1 VSEQGPPKKRLGQH
15 FLKDPN
21 TARIVASGIMEDDVV
36 LEVGSGRGY
45 LTAFLA
51 ERASLVHAVE
61 LDPDLLPSLGEAV
74 RNRDNVIVHE
84 GDALRFDYS
93 GLDPAP
99 NKLAANL
106 PYNIASP
113 LVLRLLEEVETLR
126 MLRFMVQLEVAR
138 RMAAERGTKDYAAY
152 AVLAQLLARVRISH
166 RVPPTVFDPPPR
178 VHSAVVEMERSEP
191 PDDYVGIKSLVL
203 SAFRSRRKRLVNNL
217 PEPARGPAPRV
228 LESLGYG
235 RNARA
240 EELAPE
246 DFAAL
251 YVALSWALCCGRYG
265 SGRSPRST
273 TRSTFSGFARTGTT
287 RSVPSCRVFRSL
299 TRWSCGTPQEVLI
312 SRWSLKRWRSDR
324 RSATLPTWP
333 GRRCRD

>member
-1 VSEQGPPKKRLGQH
+1 VSELGPPKKRFGQH

-21 TARIVASGIMEDDVV
+21 TARIVASGVTKDDVV
-36 LEVGSGRGY
+36 LEVGPGRGF

-51 ERASLVHAVE
+51 ERAGLVHAVE
-61 LDPDLLPSLGEAV
+61 LDPDVLPSLREAV
-74 RNRDNVIVHE
+74 GERGNVRIHK

-99 NKLAANL
+99 NRLAANL

-126 MLRFMVQLEVAR
+126 TLRFMVQLEVAR
-138 RMAAERGTKDYAAY
+138 RMVAERASKDYAAY
-152 AVLAQLLARVRISH
+152 AVLAQLLARVSISH

-178 VHSAVVEMERSEP
+178 VHSAVVEMERREP
-191 PDDYVGIKSLVL
+191 PDDYVGIRRLVL
-203 SAFRSRRKRLVNNL
+203 GAFRSRRKRLVNNL

-235 RNARA
+235 PNARA

-251 YVALSWALCCGRYG
+251 YASLSWAL
-265 SGRSPRST
+265 
-273 TRSTFSGFARTGTT
+273 
-287 RSVPSCRVFRSL
+287 
-299 TRWSCGTPQEVLI
+299 
-312 SRWSLKRWRSDR
+312 
-324 RSATLPTWP
+324 
-333 GRRCRD
+333 

>member
-1 VSEQGPPKKRLGQH
+1 VSDLGPPKKRFGQH

-21 TARIVASGIMEDDVV
+21 TARIVASGVTKDDVV
-36 LEVGSGRGY
+36 LEVGPGRGY

-51 ERASLVHAVE
+51 ERAGLVHAVE
-61 LDPDLLPSLGEAV
+61 LDPDVLPSLREAV
-74 RNRDNVIVHE
+74 GEKDNVRIHE

-126 MLRFMVQLEVAR
+126 TLRFMVQLEVAR

-152 AVLAQLLARVRISH
+152 AVLAQLLAWVRISH

-178 VHSAVVEMERSEP
+178 VHSAVVEMERRDP
-191 PDDYVGIKSLVL
+191 PNNYVGIRRLVL
-203 SAFRSRRKRLVNNL
+203 GGFRSRRKRLVNNL

-235 RNARA
+235 PNARA

-246 DFAAL
+246 DFEAL
-251 YVALSWALCCGRYG
+251 YASLSWAL
-265 SGRSPRST
+265 
-273 TRSTFSGFARTGTT
+273 
-287 RSVPSCRVFRSL
+287 
-299 TRWSCGTPQEVLI
+299 
-312 SRWSLKRWRSDR
+312 
-324 RSATLPTWP
+324 
-333 GRRCRD
+333 

>member
-1 VSEQGPPKKRLGQH
+1 VSDLGPPKKRFGQH

-21 TARIVASGIMEDDVV
+21 TARIVVSGVTKDDVV
-36 LEVGSGRGY
+36 LEVGPGRGF

-51 ERASLVHAVE
+51 ERAGLVHAVE
-61 LDPDLLPSLGEAV
+61 LDPDVLPSLSEAV
-74 RNRDNVIVHE
+74 GENDNVRIHE

-99 NKLAANL
+99 NRLAANL

-126 MLRFMVQLEVAR
+126 TLRFMVQLEVAR

-152 AVLAQLLARVRISH
+152 AVLAQLLAWVSISH

-178 VHSAVVEMERSEP
+178 VHSAVVEMERREP
-191 PDDYVGIKSLVL
+191 PNDYLGIRRLVL
-203 SAFRSRRKRLVNNL
+203 GAFRSRRKRLVNNL

-235 RNARA
+235 PNARA

-251 YVALSWALCCGRYG
+251 YASLSWAL
-265 SGRSPRST
+265 
-273 TRSTFSGFARTGTT
+273 
-287 RSVPSCRVFRSL
+287 
-299 TRWSCGTPQEVLI
+299 
-312 SRWSLKRWRSDR
+312 
-324 RSATLPTWP
+324 
-333 GRRCRD
+333 

>member
-1 VSEQGPPKKRLGQH
+1 VSDLGPPKKRFGQH

-21 TARIVASGIMEDDVV
+21 TARIVASGVTKDDVV
-36 LEVGSGRGY
+36 LEVGPGRGF

-51 ERASLVHAVE
+51 ERAGLVHAVE
-61 LDPDLLPSLGEAV
+61 LDPDVLPSLSEAV
-74 RNRDNVIVHE
+74 GEKDNVRIHE

-99 NKLAANL
+99 NRLAANL

-126 MLRFMVQLEVAR
+126 TLRFMVQLEVAR

-152 AVLAQLLARVRISH
+152 AVLAQLLAWVRISH

-178 VHSAVVEMERSEP
+178 VHSAVVEMERRDP
-191 PDDYVGIKSLVL
+191 PNNYVGIRRLVL
-203 SAFRSRRKRLVNNL
+203 GGFRSRRKRLVNNL

-235 RNARA
+235 PNARA

-251 YVALSWALCCGRYG
+251 YASLSWAL
-265 SGRSPRST
+265 
-273 TRSTFSGFARTGTT
+273 
-287 RSVPSCRVFRSL
+287 
-299 TRWSCGTPQEVLI
+299 
-312 SRWSLKRWRSDR
+312 
-324 RSATLPTWP
+324 
-333 GRRCRD
+333 

>member
-1 VSEQGPPKKRLGQH
+1 VSELGPPKKRFGQH

-21 TARIVASGIMEDDVV
+21 TARIVASGVTKDDVV
-36 LEVGSGRGY
+36 LEVGPGRGY

-51 ERASLVHAVE
+51 ERAGLVHAVE
-61 LDPDLLPSLGEAV
+61 LDPDVLPSLREAV
-74 RNRDNVIVHE
+74 GEKDNVRVHE

-113 LVLRLLEEVETLR
+113 LVLRLLEEVESLLT
-126 MLRFMVQLEVAR
+126 LRFMVQLEVAR
-138 RMAAERGTKDYAAY
+138 RMAAERGSKDYAAY
-152 AVLAQLLARVRISH
+152 AVLAQLLARVSISH
-166 RVPPTVFDPPPR
+166 KVPPTVFEPPPR
-178 VHSAVVEMERSEP
+178 VHSAVVEMDRREP
-191 PDDYVGIKSLVL
+191 PDDYVGVRRLVL

-235 RNARA
+235 PNARA

-251 YVALSWALCCGRYG
+251 YAALSWAL
-265 SGRSPRST
+265 
-273 TRSTFSGFARTGTT
+273 
-287 RSVPSCRVFRSL
+287 
-299 TRWSCGTPQEVLI
+299 
-312 SRWSLKRWRSDR
+312 
-324 RSATLPTWP
+324 
-333 GRRCRD
+333 

>member
-1 VSEQGPPKKRLGQH
+1 MSEQGQPKKRFGQH

-21 TARIVASGIMEDDVV
+21 TARIVASGITEDDVV
-36 LEVGSGRGY
+36 LEVGPGRGF

-51 ERASLVHAVE
+51 ERAGLVHAVE
-61 LDPDLLPSLGEAV
+61 LDPDVLPSLREAV
-74 RNRDNVIVHE
+74 GEKDNVRIHE

-93 GLDPAP
+93 DLDPAP

-126 MLRFMVQLEVAR
+126 TLRFMVQLEVAR
-138 RMAAERGTKDYAAY
+138 RMAAERGSKDYAAY
-152 AVLAQLLARVRISH
+152 AVLAQLLARVSISH

-178 VHSAVVEMERSEP
+178 VHSAVVEMERREP
-191 PDDYVGIKSLVL
+191 LNDYQGIKRVVL

-235 RNARA
+235 PNARA

-246 DFAAL
+246 DFVAL
-251 YVALSWALCCGRYG
+251 YASLSWAL
-265 SGRSPRST
+265 
-273 TRSTFSGFARTGTT
+273 
-287 RSVPSCRVFRSL
+287 
-299 TRWSCGTPQEVLI
+299 
-312 SRWSLKRWRSDR
+312 
-324 RSATLPTWP
+324 
-333 GRRCRD
+333 

>member
-1 VSEQGPPKKRLGQH
+1 MSDLGPPKKRFGQH

-21 TARIVASGIMEDDVV
+21 TARIVASGVTKDDVV
-36 LEVGSGRGY
+36 LEVGPGRGY

-51 ERASLVHAVE
+51 ERAGLVHAVE
-61 LDPDLLPSLGEAV
+61 LDPDVLPSLREAV
-74 RNRDNVIVHE
+74 GEKDNVRIHE

-126 MLRFMVQLEVAR
+126 TLRFMVQLEVAR

-152 AVLAQLLARVRISH
+152 AVLAQLLAWVRISH

-178 VHSAVVEMERSEP
+178 VHSAVVEMERREP
-191 PDDYVGIKSLVL
+191 PNDYVGIRRLVL
-203 SAFRSRRKRLVNNL
+203 GGFRSRRKRLVNNL

-235 RNARA
+235 PNARA

-246 DFAAL
+246 DFEAL
-251 YVALSWALCCGRYG
+251 YASLSWAL
-265 SGRSPRST
+265 
-273 TRSTFSGFARTGTT
+273 
-287 RSVPSCRVFRSL
+287 
-299 TRWSCGTPQEVLI
+299 
-312 SRWSLKRWRSDR
+312 
-324 RSATLPTWP
+324 
-333 GRRCRD
+333 

>member
-1 VSEQGPPKKRLGQH
+1 VSELGPPKKRLGQH

-21 TARIVASGIMEDDVV
+21 TARIVASGLTKDDVV
-36 LEVGSGRGY
+36 LEVGPGRGF

-51 ERASLVHAVE
+51 ERAGLVHAVE
-61 LDPDLLPSLGEAV
+61 LDPDVLPSLREAV
-74 RNRDNVIVHE
+74 GAKDNVRIHE

-126 MLRFMVQLEVAR
+126 TLRFMVQLEVAR
-138 RMAAERGTKDYAAY
+138 RMAAERGSKDYAAY
-152 AVLAQLLARVRISH
+152 AVLAQLLAWVRISH

-178 VHSAVVEMERSEP
+178 VHSAVVEMERREP
-191 PDDYVGIKSLVL
+191 LNDYQGIKRVVL

-235 RNARA
+235 PNARA

-246 DFAAL
+246 DFVAL
-251 YVALSWALCCGRYG
+251 YASLSWAL
-265 SGRSPRST
+265 
-273 TRSTFSGFARTGTT
+273 
-287 RSVPSCRVFRSL
+287 
-299 TRWSCGTPQEVLI
+299 
-312 SRWSLKRWRSDR
+312 
-324 RSATLPTWP
+324 
-333 GRRCRD
+333 

>member
-1 VSEQGPPKKRLGQH
+1 MSDLGPPKKRFGQH

-21 TARIVASGIMEDDVV
+21 TARIVASGVTKDDVV
-36 LEVGSGRGY
+36 LEVGPGRGF

-51 ERASLVHAVE
+51 ERAGLVHAVE
-61 LDPDLLPSLGEAV
+61 LDPDVLPSLSEAV
-74 RNRDNVIVHE
+74 GEKDNVRIHE

-126 MLRFMVQLEVAR
+126 TLRFMVQLEVAR

-152 AVLAQLLARVRISH
+152 AVLAQLLAWVRISH

-178 VHSAVVEMERSEP
+178 VHSAVVEMERREP
-191 PDDYVGIKSLVL
+191 PNDYLGIRRLVL
-203 SAFRSRRKRLVNNL
+203 GAFRSRRKRLVNNL

-235 RNARA
+235 PNARA

-251 YVALSWALCCGRYG
+251 YASLSWAL
-265 SGRSPRST
+265 
-273 TRSTFSGFARTGTT
+273 
-287 RSVPSCRVFRSL
+287 
-299 TRWSCGTPQEVLI
+299 
-312 SRWSLKRWRSDR
+312 
-324 RSATLPTWP
+324 
-333 GRRCRD
+333 